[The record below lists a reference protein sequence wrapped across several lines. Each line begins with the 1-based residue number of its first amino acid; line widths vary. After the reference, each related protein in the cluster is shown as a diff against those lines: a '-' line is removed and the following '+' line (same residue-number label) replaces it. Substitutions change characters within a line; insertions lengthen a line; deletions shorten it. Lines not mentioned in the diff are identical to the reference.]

1 MVLIG
6 SLNENASH
14 NVNTFTTLIQEA
26 IDNNLSYD
34 EAKAS
39 VAAGFNLD
47 ETYIDQDPLLLLA
60 DEERHDYFL
69 TLRAIEAYAQKDE
82 DLQERFFTDDMF
94 ILAGYKGEELPSSKS
109 AQRTTTQES
118 TSIITM
124 DTAQTAVANTDIYD
138 FDLEAYLSRLSELVI
153 GFFQDLLSYFG
164 IDWGDTYQFDAAILD
179 PFVMRVYEQ
188 SRTLHYQEIETKMSP
203 GTLSRPCKDLAS
215 F

>member
-82 DLQERFFTDDMF
+82 DPQERFFTDDMF